1 MEMEHTVMAPLIW
14 LPFHHLSPHVFPF
27 KLNLGRTG
35 LTSAFLFDKDF
46 VIQVEAGLSR
56 MEVKISAGS
65 EHTEFSV
72 SLGDSSFATKTP
84 NLFSPMQWMRV
95 CISLEGTKGSL
106 VISGGNGCG

>member
-1 MEMEHTVMAPLIW
+1 MCVH
-14 LPFHHLSPHVFPF
+14 F
-27 KLNLGRTG
+27 KLNLG